1 MQLGGGDGD
10 LMRRHATLLGVL
22 IRLGLRAGGALLVVD
37 ASALAGTDVCTAG
50 SGVDSTDSSQRTVDV
65 HLYIR
70 QRCPLTR
77 PSGGND
83 HRHEL
88 FITGTAVAAPLI
100 HVINVDALVAG
111 YHQLGILCDGRLHAW
126 QQRRRL
132 VDGQLA
138 AGGQIDGHVV
148 GQRQNIAAG
157 TDAHACQL

>member
-10 LMRRHATLLGVL
+10 LMRRHTTLLGVL
-22 IRLGLRAGGALLVVD
+22 IRLGLRAGLALLVVD
-37 ASALAGTDVCTAG
+37 AGTLAGADVRAACG
-50 SGVDSTDSSQRTVDV
+50 GVDTADGGQRTVDV

-70 QRCPLTR
+70 QRSTLTC

-83 HRHEL
+83 HRHVL
-88 FITGTAVAAPLI
+88 CIVRAAVAAPLI